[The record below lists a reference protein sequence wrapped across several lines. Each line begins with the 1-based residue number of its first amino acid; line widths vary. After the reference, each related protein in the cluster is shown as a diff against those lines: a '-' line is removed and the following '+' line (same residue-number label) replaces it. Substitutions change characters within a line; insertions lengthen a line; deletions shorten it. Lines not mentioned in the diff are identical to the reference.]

1 MTLAQ
6 KIKSNP
12 YLKVSNCTDIADLEA
27 AMDEL
32 RKLDS
37 EYGDDNKTL
46 LKLWAKFLDKKK
58 KLEVKIS
65 TSNMHPIF
73 EQALKPF
80 MP

>member
-1 MTLAQ
+1 M
-6 KIKSNP
+6 
-12 YLKVSNCTDIADLEA
+12 KVSNCTDIADLEA

-37 EYGDDNKTL
+37 EHGNDNKTL